1 MSSGRLPSWLQRNAP
16 GLNQSVG
23 APPLRNATDT
33 RHPCTGHSPPCQGM
47 KPSGMVEV
55 GICTFCKLLS
65 AGVINA
71 ADCETRGSLSTRMVS
86 GAFASPEP
94 GGDGAGFRGHTGLWH
109 VCSLVGGQTQPRGA
123 GVTGMLGTGHGYWN
137 ARHGYWNARHGYWS
151 RCVCRLPQRRRW
163 QGLCAIVRNAN
174 AAARRIW
181 RAKAGAAGA
190 GLASD
195 VGHRVS
201 SFGWGWCSP
210 QKSVSS
216 RGGNGIKCTLRR
228 RHHLSV

>member
-1 MSSGRLPSWLQRNAP
+1 MQIALSRRHKRSR
-16 GLNQSVG
+16 
-23 APPLRNATDT
+23 LRNA
-33 RHPCTGHSPPCQGM
+33 RIAVHAHGERSLCLTGARRRR
-47 KPSGMVEV
+47 SGFSRAHW
-55 GICTFCKLLS
+55 TLARLLAS
-65 AGVINA
+65 RRADATARRRRYGNA
-71 ADCETRGSLSTRMVS
+71 R
-86 GAFASPEP
+86 
-94 GGDGAGFRGHTGLWH
+94 
-109 VCSLVGGQTQPRGA
+109 
-123 GVTGMLGTGHGYWN
+123 HGYWN